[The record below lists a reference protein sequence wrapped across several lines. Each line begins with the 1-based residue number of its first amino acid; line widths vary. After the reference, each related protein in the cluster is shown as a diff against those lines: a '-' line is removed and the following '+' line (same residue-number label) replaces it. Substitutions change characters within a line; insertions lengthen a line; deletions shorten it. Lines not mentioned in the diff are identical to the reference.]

1 MTTYESKQLLKPVIS
16 ITEGIELGTVSDIII
31 DGENKKVIALGI
43 TKDKLF
49 YKALRVIP
57 FEKISSINEDNIL
70 VMSSK
75 DIISYKDFNLDLE
88 KILQDRINILN
99 TICLS
104 GSKKCGTVTEYT
116 IDEQGNILN
125 CKIIYEKTVNVK
137 DINIFAKDYTI
148 MKNTDNTEVIS
159 TKKIDNVITKQDE
172 PIQKAT
178 VIQSTKQNT
187 KNEKNINDKNLNL
200 TYKMFLGKTLKE
212 PLTINNKTYPVDT
225 VLTMTK
231 SKQVVY
237 QDNEYVIFEDGSGGA
252 IMSNEEIEDAE
263 KFDEWFNSLTKEEQD
278 AYIQDLKDH
287 GLLDE
292 DEEL

>member
-1 MTTYESKQLLKPVIS
+1 MTTYESKQLLKSVMS

-104 GSKKCGTVTEYT
+104 GGKKCGTVTEYT

-137 DINIFAKDYTI
+137 DINIFAKNYTI
-148 MKNTDNTEVIS
+148 MKNIDNTEVIS
-159 TKKIDNVITKQDE
+159 TKKINNTTTKQNE
-172 PIQKAT
+172 PIQKTT
-178 VIQSTKQNT
+178 VTQSTNQNT
-187 KNEKNINDKNLNL
+187 NNEKNIDDNDLNYRLYLNRKIKEQL
-200 TYKMFLGKTLKE
+200 TV
-212 PLTINNKTYPVDT
+212 NNKTYPAGT
-225 VLTMTK
+225 VLT
-231 SKQVVY
+231 KQII
-237 QDNEYVIFEDGSGGA
+237 DDIIA
-252 IMSNEEIEDAE
+252 INQT
-263 KFDEWFNSLTKEEQD
+263 N
-278 AYIQDLKDH
+278 
-287 GLLDE
+287 LLGKIVGM
-292 DEEL
+292 

>member
-1 MTTYESKQLLKPVIS
+1 MTTYESKQLLKSVMS

-99 TICLS
+99 
-104 GSKKCGTVTEYT
+104 
-116 IDEQGNILN
+116 

-148 MKNTDNTEVIS
+148 MKNIDNTEVIS
-159 TKKIDNVITKQDE
+159 TKKINNTTTKQNE
-172 PIQKAT
+172 PIQKTT
-178 VIQSTKQNT
+178 VTQSTNQNT
-187 KNEKNINDKNLNL
+187 NNEKNIDDNDLNYRL
-200 TYKMFLGKTLKE
+200 YL
-212 PLTINNKTYPVDT
+212 NRNKV
-225 VLTMTK
+225 
-231 SKQVVY
+231 
-237 QDNEYVIFEDGSGGA
+237 
-252 IMSNEEIEDAE
+252 
-263 KFDEWFNSLTKEEQD
+263 
-278 AYIQDLKDH
+278 
-287 GLLDE
+287 
-292 DEEL
+292 

>member
-104 GSKKCGTVTEYT
+104 GGKKCGTVTEYT

-125 CKIIYEKTVNVK
+125 CKIIYAKTVNVK

-225 VLTMTK
+225 VLT
-231 SKQVVY
+231 KQMIDDIIAV
-237 QDNEYVIFEDGSGGA
+237 NKINALG
-252 IMSNEEIEDAE
+252 
-263 KFDEWFNSLTKEEQD
+263 KFVNM
-278 AYIQDLKDH
+278 
-287 GLLDE
+287 
-292 DEEL
+292 

>member
-1 MTTYESKQLLKPVIS
+1 MTTYESKQLLKSVMS

-104 GSKKCGTVTEYT
+104 GGKKCGTVTEYT

-148 MKNTDNTEVIS
+148 MKNIDNTEVIS
-159 TKKIDNVITKQDE
+159 TKKINNTTTKQNE
-172 PIQKAT
+172 PIQKTT
-178 VIQSTKQNT
+178 VTQSTNQNT
-187 KNEKNINDKNLNL
+187 NNEKNIDDNDLNYRL
-200 TYKMFLGKTLKE
+200 YL
-212 PLTINNKTYPVDT
+212 NRNK
-225 VLTMTK
+225 
-231 SKQVVY
+231 
-237 QDNEYVIFEDGSGGA
+237 A
-252 IMSNEEIEDAE
+252 
-263 KFDEWFNSLTKEEQD
+263 
-278 AYIQDLKDH
+278 
-287 GLLDE
+287 
-292 DEEL
+292 

>member
-104 GSKKCGTVTEYT
+104 GGKKCGTVTEYT

-125 CKIIYEKTVNVK
+125 CKIVYKKTVNVK

-225 VLTMTK
+225 VLT
-231 SKQVVY
+231 KQMIDDIIAV
-237 QDNEYVIFEDGSGGA
+237 NKINALG
-252 IMSNEEIEDAE
+252 
-263 KFDEWFNSLTKEEQD
+263 KFVNM
-278 AYIQDLKDH
+278 
-287 GLLDE
+287 
-292 DEEL
+292 

>member
-1 MTTYESKQLLKPVIS
+1 MTTYESKQLLKSVMS
-16 ITEGIELGTVSDIII
+16 ITEGIELGTDSDINI

-104 GSKKCGTVTEYT
+104 GGKKCGTVTEYT

-148 MKNTDNTEVIS
+148 MKNIDNTEVIS
-159 TKKIDNVITKQDE
+159 TKNYSNPK
-172 PIQKAT
+172 
-178 VIQSTKQNT
+178 
-187 KNEKNINDKNLNL
+187 
-200 TYKMFLGKTLKE
+200 YKPK
-212 PLTINNKTYPVDT
+212 Y
-225 VLTMTK
+225 
-231 SKQVVY
+231 
-237 QDNEYVIFEDGSGGA
+237 
-252 IMSNEEIEDAE
+252 
-263 KFDEWFNSLTKEEQD
+263 
-278 AYIQDLKDH
+278 
-287 GLLDE
+287 
-292 DEEL
+292 

>member
-1 MTTYESKQLLKPVIS
+1 MTTYESKQLLKPVMS
-16 ITEGIELGTVSDIII
+16 IIEGIELGTVSDIII

-104 GSKKCGTVTEYT
+104 GGKKCGTVTEYT

-225 VLTMTK
+225 VLT
-231 SKQVVY
+231 KQMIDDIIAV
-237 QDNEYVIFEDGSGGA
+237 NKINALG
-252 IMSNEEIEDAE
+252 
-263 KFDEWFNSLTKEEQD
+263 KFVNM
-278 AYIQDLKDH
+278 
-287 GLLDE
+287 
-292 DEEL
+292 

>member
-1 MTTYESKQLLKPVIS
+1 MTTYESKQLLKPVMS
-16 ITEGIELGTVSDIII
+16 ITEGIGLGTVSDIII
-31 DGENKKVIALGI
+31 DGENKKVIAFGI

-104 GSKKCGTVTEYT
+104 GGKKCGTVTEYT

-125 CKIIYEKTVNVK
+125 CKIIYEKTVNVQ

-159 TKKIDNVITKQDE
+159 TKKIDNTITKQNE
-172 PIQKAT
+172 SIQKTT
-178 VIQSTKQNT
+178 VTQSTNKNT
-187 KNEKNINDKNLNL
+187 NNEKNIDDKDLNYKLYLNRKIKEQL
-200 TYKMFLGKTLKE
+200 TV
-212 PLTINNKTYPVDT
+212 NNKTYPAGT
-225 VLTMTK
+225 VLT
-231 SKQVVY
+231 KQII
-237 QDNEYVIFEDGSGGA
+237 DDIIA
-252 IMSNEEIEDAE
+252 INQA
-263 KFDEWFNSLTKEEQD
+263 N
-278 AYIQDLKDH
+278 
-287 GLLDE
+287 LLGNIVNM
-292 DEEL
+292 

>member
-1 MTTYESKQLLKPVIS
+1 MTTYESKQLLKSVMS

-104 GSKKCGTVTEYT
+104 GGKKCGTVTEYT

-148 MKNTDNTEVIS
+148 MKNIDNTEVIS
-159 TKKIDNVITKQDE
+159 TKKINNTTTKQNE
-172 PIQKAT
+172 PIQKTT
-178 VIQSTKQNT
+178 VTQSTNQNT
-187 KNEKNINDKNLNL
+187 NNEKNIDDNDLNYRLYLNRKIKEQL
-200 TYKMFLGKTLKE
+200 TV
-212 PLTINNKTYPVDT
+212 NNKTYPAGT
-225 VLTMTK
+225 VLT
-231 SKQVVY
+231 KQIIDDIIAVNKINALGKIV
-237 QDNEYVIFEDGSGGA
+237 G
-252 IMSNEEIEDAE
+252 M
-263 KFDEWFNSLTKEEQD
+263 
-278 AYIQDLKDH
+278 
-287 GLLDE
+287 
-292 DEEL
+292 

>member
-1 MTTYESKQLLKPVIS
+1 MTTYESKQLLKAVMS

-104 GSKKCGTVTEYT
+104 GGKKCGTVTEYT

-225 VLTMTK
+225 VLT
-231 SKQVVY
+231 KQMIDDIIAVNKINALGKIV
-237 QDNEYVIFEDGSGGA
+237 G
-252 IMSNEEIEDAE
+252 M
-263 KFDEWFNSLTKEEQD
+263 
-278 AYIQDLKDH
+278 
-287 GLLDE
+287 
-292 DEEL
+292 

>member
-1 MTTYESKQLLKPVIS
+1 MTTYESKQLLKSVMS

-104 GSKKCGTVTEYT
+104 GGKKCGTVTEYT

-148 MKNTDNTEVIS
+148 MKNIDNTEVIS
-159 TKKIDNVITKQDE
+159 TKKINNTTTKQNK
-172 PIQKAT
+172 PIQKTT
-178 VIQSTKQNT
+178 VTQSTNQNT
-187 KNEKNINDKNLNL
+187 NNEKNIDDNDLNYRL
-200 TYKMFLGKTLKE
+200 YL
-212 PLTINNKTYPVDT
+212 NRNKV
-225 VLTMTK
+225 
-231 SKQVVY
+231 
-237 QDNEYVIFEDGSGGA
+237 
-252 IMSNEEIEDAE
+252 
-263 KFDEWFNSLTKEEQD
+263 
-278 AYIQDLKDH
+278 
-287 GLLDE
+287 
-292 DEEL
+292 

>member
-1 MTTYESKQLLKPVIS
+1 MRLSVWIIS

-31 DGENKKVIALGI
+31 DGENKKVIAFGI

-104 GSKKCGTVTEYT
+104 GGKKCGTVTEYT

-125 CKIIYEKTVNVK
+125 CKIIYEKTVNVQ

-159 TKKIDNVITKQDE
+159 TKKIDNTITKQNE
-172 PIQKAT
+172 SIQKTT
-178 VIQSTKQNT
+178 VTQSTNKNT
-187 KNEKNINDKNLNL
+187 NNEKNIDDKDLNYKLYLNRKIKEQL
-200 TYKMFLGKTLKE
+200 TV
-212 PLTINNKTYPVDT
+212 NNKTYPAGT
-225 VLTMTK
+225 VLT
-231 SKQVVY
+231 KQII
-237 QDNEYVIFEDGSGGA
+237 DDIIA
-252 IMSNEEIEDAE
+252 INQA
-263 KFDEWFNSLTKEEQD
+263 N
-278 AYIQDLKDH
+278 
-287 GLLDE
+287 LLGNIVNM
-292 DEEL
+292 

>member
-1 MTTYESKQLLKPVIS
+1 MTTYESKQLLKSVMS

-104 GSKKCGTVTEYT
+104 GGKKCGTVTEYT

-148 MKNTDNTEVIS
+148 MKNIDNTEVIS
-159 TKKIDNVITKQDE
+159 TKKINNTTTKQNE
-172 PIQKAT
+172 PIQKTT
-178 VIQSTKQNT
+178 VTQSTNQNT
-187 KNEKNINDKNLNL
+187 NNEKNIDDNDLNYRL
-200 TYKMFLGKTLKE
+200 
-212 PLTINNKTYPVDT
+212 
-225 VLTMTK
+225 
-231 SKQVVY
+231 
-237 QDNEYVIFEDGSGGA
+237 
-252 IMSNEEIEDAE
+252 
-263 KFDEWFNSLTKEEQD
+263 
-278 AYIQDLKDH
+278 
-287 GLLDE
+287 
-292 DEEL
+292 

>member
-104 GSKKCGTVTEYT
+104 GGKKCGTVTEYT

-159 TKKIDNVITKQDE
+159 TKKIDNTITKQNE
-172 PIQKAT
+172 SIQKTT
-178 VIQSTKQNT
+178 VTQSTNKNT
-187 KNEKNINDKNLNL
+187 NNEKNIDDKDLNYRLYLNRKIKEQL
-200 TYKMFLGKTLKE
+200 TV
-212 PLTINNKTYPVDT
+212 NNKTYPAGT
-225 VLTMTK
+225 VLT
-231 SKQVVY
+231 KQII
-237 QDNEYVIFEDGSGGA
+237 DDIIA
-252 IMSNEEIEDAE
+252 INQA
-263 KFDEWFNSLTKEEQD
+263 N
-278 AYIQDLKDH
+278 
-287 GLLDE
+287 LLGNIVNM
-292 DEEL
+292 

>member
-1 MTTYESKQLLKPVIS
+1 MTTYESKQLLKSVMS

-104 GSKKCGTVTEYT
+104 GGKKCGTVTEYT

-125 CKIIYEKTVNVK
+125 CKIIYAKTVNVQ

-148 MKNTDNTEVIS
+148 MKNIDNTEVIS
-159 TKKIDNVITKQDE
+159 TKKINNTTTKQNE
-172 PIQKAT
+172 PIQKTT
-178 VIQSTKQNT
+178 VTQSTNQNT
-187 KNEKNINDKNLNL
+187 NNEKNIDDNDLNYRLYLNRKIKEQL
-200 TYKMFLGKTLKE
+200 TV
-212 PLTINNKTYPVDT
+212 NNKTYPAGT
-225 VLTMTK
+225 VLT
-231 SKQVVY
+231 KQII
-237 QDNEYVIFEDGSGGA
+237 DDIIA
-252 IMSNEEIEDAE
+252 INQT
-263 KFDEWFNSLTKEEQD
+263 N
-278 AYIQDLKDH
+278 
-287 GLLDE
+287 LLGKIVGM
-292 DEEL
+292 

>member
-1 MTTYESKQLLKPVIS
+1 MTTYESKQLLKSVMS

-104 GSKKCGTVTEYT
+104 GGKKCGTVTEYT

-148 MKNTDNTEVIS
+148 MKNIDNTEVIS
-159 TKKIDNVITKQDE
+159 TKKINNTTTKQNE
-172 PIQKAT
+172 PIQKNY
-178 VIQSTKQNT
+178 SNPK
-187 KNEKNINDKNLNL
+187 
-200 TYKMFLGKTLKE
+200 YKPK
-212 PLTINNKTYPVDT
+212 Y
-225 VLTMTK
+225 
-231 SKQVVY
+231 
-237 QDNEYVIFEDGSGGA
+237 
-252 IMSNEEIEDAE
+252 
-263 KFDEWFNSLTKEEQD
+263 
-278 AYIQDLKDH
+278 
-287 GLLDE
+287 
-292 DEEL
+292 

>member
-31 DGENKKVIALGI
+31 DGENKKVISLGI

-104 GSKKCGTVTEYT
+104 GGKKCGTVTEYT

-159 TKKIDNVITKQDE
+159 TKKIDNTITKQNE
-172 PIQKAT
+172 SIQKTT
-178 VIQSTKQNT
+178 VTQSTNKNT
-187 KNEKNINDKNLNL
+187 NNEKNIDDKDLNYKLYLNRKIKEQL
-200 TYKMFLGKTLKE
+200 TV
-212 PLTINNKTYPVDT
+212 NNKTYPAGT
-225 VLTMTK
+225 VLT
-231 SKQVVY
+231 KQII
-237 QDNEYVIFEDGSGGA
+237 DDIIA
-252 IMSNEEIEDAE
+252 INQA
-263 KFDEWFNSLTKEEQD
+263 N
-278 AYIQDLKDH
+278 
-287 GLLDE
+287 LLGNIVNM
-292 DEEL
+292 

>member
-1 MTTYESKQLLKPVIS
+1 MTTYESKQLLKSVMS

-104 GSKKCGTVTEYT
+104 GGKKCGTVTEYT

-148 MKNTDNTEVIS
+148 MKNIDNTEVIS
-159 TKKIDNVITKQDE
+159 TKKINNTTTKQNE
-172 PIQKAT
+172 PIQKT
-178 VIQSTKQNT
+178 KVTQSTNQNT
-187 KNEKNINDKNLNL
+187 NNEKNIDDNDLNYRL
-200 TYKMFLGKTLKE
+200 YL
-212 PLTINNKTYPVDT
+212 NRNKV
-225 VLTMTK
+225 
-231 SKQVVY
+231 
-237 QDNEYVIFEDGSGGA
+237 
-252 IMSNEEIEDAE
+252 
-263 KFDEWFNSLTKEEQD
+263 
-278 AYIQDLKDH
+278 
-287 GLLDE
+287 
-292 DEEL
+292 

>member
-31 DGENKKVIALGI
+31 DGENKKVIAFGI

-104 GSKKCGTVTEYT
+104 GGKKCGTVTEYT

-125 CKIIYEKTVNVK
+125 CKITYEKTVNVQ

-159 TKKIDNVITKQDE
+159 TKKIDNTITKQNE
-172 PIQKAT
+172 SIQKTT
-178 VIQSTKQNT
+178 VTQSTNKNT
-187 KNEKNINDKNLNL
+187 NNEKNIDDKDLNYKLYLNRKIKEQL
-200 TYKMFLGKTLKE
+200 TV
-212 PLTINNKTYPVDT
+212 NNKTYPAGT
-225 VLTMTK
+225 VLT
-231 SKQVVY
+231 KQII
-237 QDNEYVIFEDGSGGA
+237 DDIIA
-252 IMSNEEIEDAE
+252 INQA
-263 KFDEWFNSLTKEEQD
+263 N
-278 AYIQDLKDH
+278 
-287 GLLDE
+287 LLGNIVNM
-292 DEEL
+292 

>member
-104 GSKKCGTVTEYT
+104 GGKKCGTVTEYT

-159 TKKIDNVITKQDE
+159 TKKIDNTITKQNE
-172 PIQKAT
+172 SIQKTT
-178 VIQSTKQNT
+178 VTQSTNKITN
-187 KNEKNINDKNLNL
+187 NEKNIDDKDLNYKLYLNRKIKEQL
-200 TYKMFLGKTLKE
+200 TV
-212 PLTINNKTYPVDT
+212 NNKTYPAGT
-225 VLTMTK
+225 VLT
-231 SKQVVY
+231 KQII
-237 QDNEYVIFEDGSGGA
+237 DDIIA
-252 IMSNEEIEDAE
+252 INQA
-263 KFDEWFNSLTKEEQD
+263 N
-278 AYIQDLKDH
+278 
-287 GLLDE
+287 LLGNIVNM
-292 DEEL
+292 

>member
-1 MTTYESKQLLKPVIS
+1 MTTYESKQLLKPVMS

-31 DGENKKVIALGI
+31 DGENKKVIAFGI

-104 GSKKCGTVTEYT
+104 GGKKCGTVTEYT

-125 CKIIYEKTVNVK
+125 CKIIYEKTVNVQ

-225 VLTMTK
+225 VLT
-231 SKQVVY
+231 KQII
-237 QDNEYVIFEDGSGGA
+237 DDIIA
-252 IMSNEEIEDAE
+252 INQA
-263 KFDEWFNSLTKEEQD
+263 N
-278 AYIQDLKDH
+278 
-287 GLLDE
+287 LLGNIVNM
-292 DEEL
+292 

>member
-1 MTTYESKQLLKPVIS
+1 MITYESKQLLKPVIS

-104 GSKKCGTVTEYT
+104 GGKKCGTVTEYT

-225 VLTMTK
+225 VLT
-231 SKQVVY
+231 KQMIDDIIAV
-237 QDNEYVIFEDGSGGA
+237 NKINALG
-252 IMSNEEIEDAE
+252 
-263 KFDEWFNSLTKEEQD
+263 KFVNM
-278 AYIQDLKDH
+278 
-287 GLLDE
+287 
-292 DEEL
+292 

>member
-1 MTTYESKQLLKPVIS
+1 MTTYESKQLLKPVMS

-49 YKALRVIP
+49 YKALCVIP

-225 VLTMTK
+225 VLT
-231 SKQVVY
+231 KQMIDDIIAV
-237 QDNEYVIFEDGSGGA
+237 NKINALG
-252 IMSNEEIEDAE
+252 
-263 KFDEWFNSLTKEEQD
+263 KFVNM
-278 AYIQDLKDH
+278 
-287 GLLDE
+287 
-292 DEEL
+292 

>member
-1 MTTYESKQLLKPVIS
+1 MTTYESKQLLKSVMS

-104 GSKKCGTVTEYT
+104 GGKKCGTVTEYT

-137 DINIFAKDYTI
+137 DINIFG
-148 MKNTDNTEVIS
+148 IS
-159 TKKIDNVITKQDE
+159 VNW
-172 PIQKAT
+172 
-178 VIQSTKQNT
+178 
-187 KNEKNINDKNLNL
+187 
-200 TYKMFLGKTLKE
+200 YG
-212 PLTINNKTYPVDT
+212 
-225 VLTMTK
+225 
-231 SKQVVY
+231 
-237 QDNEYVIFEDGSGGA
+237 
-252 IMSNEEIEDAE
+252 
-263 KFDEWFNSLTKEEQD
+263 
-278 AYIQDLKDH
+278 
-287 GLLDE
+287 
-292 DEEL
+292 

>member
-31 DGENKKVIALGI
+31 DGENKKVIAFGI

-104 GSKKCGTVTEYT
+104 GGKKCGTVTEYT

-125 CKIIYEKTVNVK
+125 CKIIYEKTEKVNVQ

-159 TKKIDNVITKQDE
+159 TKIIDNTITKQNE
-172 PIQKAT
+172 SIQKTT
-178 VIQSTKQNT
+178 VTQSTNKNT
-187 KNEKNINDKNLNL
+187 NNEKNIDDKDLNYKLYLNRKIKEQL
-200 TYKMFLGKTLKE
+200 TV
-212 PLTINNKTYPVDT
+212 NNKTYPAGT
-225 VLTMTK
+225 VLT
-231 SKQVVY
+231 KQII
-237 QDNEYVIFEDGSGGA
+237 DDIIA
-252 IMSNEEIEDAE
+252 INQA
-263 KFDEWFNSLTKEEQD
+263 N
-278 AYIQDLKDH
+278 
-287 GLLDE
+287 LLGNIVNM
-292 DEEL
+292 

>member
-104 GSKKCGTVTEYT
+104 GGKKCGTVTEYT

-125 CKIIYEKTVNVK
+125 CKIIYAKTVNVQ

-187 KNEKNINDKNLNL
+187 KNEKNINDKNLNF

-225 VLTMTK
+225 VLT
-231 SKQVVY
+231 KQMIDDIIAV
-237 QDNEYVIFEDGSGGA
+237 NKINALG
-252 IMSNEEIEDAE
+252 
-263 KFDEWFNSLTKEEQD
+263 KFVNM
-278 AYIQDLKDH
+278 
-287 GLLDE
+287 
-292 DEEL
+292 

>member
-1 MTTYESKQLLKPVIS
+1 MTTTYESKQLLKSVMS

-104 GSKKCGTVTEYT
+104 GGKKCGTVTEYT

-148 MKNTDNTEVIS
+148 MKNIDNTEVIS
-159 TKKIDNVITKQDE
+159 TKKINNTTTKQNE
-172 PIQKAT
+172 PIQKTT
-178 VIQSTKQNT
+178 VTQSTNQNT
-187 KNEKNINDKNLNL
+187 NNEKNIDDNDLNYRL
-200 TYKMFLGKTLKE
+200 YL
-212 PLTINNKTYPVDT
+212 NRNKV
-225 VLTMTK
+225 
-231 SKQVVY
+231 
-237 QDNEYVIFEDGSGGA
+237 
-252 IMSNEEIEDAE
+252 
-263 KFDEWFNSLTKEEQD
+263 
-278 AYIQDLKDH
+278 
-287 GLLDE
+287 
-292 DEEL
+292 

>member
-104 GSKKCGTVTEYT
+104 GGKKCGTVTEYT

-148 MKNTDNTEVIS
+148 MKNIDNTEVIS
-159 TKKIDNVITKQDE
+159 TKKINNTTTKQNE
-172 PIQKAT
+172 PIQKTT
-178 VIQSTKQNT
+178 VTQSTNQNT
-187 KNEKNINDKNLNL
+187 NNEKNIDDNDLNYRL
-200 TYKMFLGKTLKE
+200 YL
-212 PLTINNKTYPVDT
+212 V
-225 VLTMTK
+225 
-231 SKQVVY
+231 
-237 QDNEYVIFEDGSGGA
+237 
-252 IMSNEEIEDAE
+252 
-263 KFDEWFNSLTKEEQD
+263 
-278 AYIQDLKDH
+278 
-287 GLLDE
+287 
-292 DEEL
+292 

>member
-1 MTTYESKQLLKPVIS
+1 MTTYESKQLLKPVMS

-31 DGENKKVIALGI
+31 DGENKKVIAFGI

-104 GSKKCGTVTEYT
+104 GGKKCGTVTEYT

-125 CKIIYEKTVNVK
+125 CKIIYEKTVNVQ

-159 TKKIDNVITKQDE
+159 TKKIDNTITKQYE
-172 PIQKAT
+172 SIQKTT
-178 VIQSTKQNT
+178 VTQSTNKNT
-187 KNEKNINDKNLNL
+187 NNEKNIDDKDLNYKLYLNRKIKEQL
-200 TYKMFLGKTLKE
+200 TV
-212 PLTINNKTYPVDT
+212 NNKTYPAGT
-225 VLTMTK
+225 VLT
-231 SKQVVY
+231 KQII
-237 QDNEYVIFEDGSGGA
+237 DDIIA
-252 IMSNEEIEDAE
+252 INQA
-263 KFDEWFNSLTKEEQD
+263 N
-278 AYIQDLKDH
+278 
-287 GLLDE
+287 LLGNIVNM
-292 DEEL
+292 

>member
-1 MTTYESKQLLKPVIS
+1 MTTYESKQLLKPVMS
-16 ITEGIELGTVSDIII
+16 ITEGIELGIVSDIII

-75 DIISYKDFNLDLE
+75 DIISYKDFKLDLE

-104 GSKKCGTVTEYT
+104 GGKKCGTVTEYT

-125 CKIIYEKTVNVK
+125 CKIIYEKTVNVQ

-148 MKNTDNTEVIS
+148 MKNIDNTEVIS
-159 TKKIDNVITKQDE
+159 TKKIENTITKQDE
-172 PIQKAT
+172 PIQKTT
-178 VIQSTKQNT
+178 VTQSTSQNT
-187 KNEKNINDKNLNL
+187 NNEKNIKDKGSSHNYYRLYLNRKIKEQFTVND
-200 TYKMFLGKTLKE
+200 
-212 PLTINNKTYPVDT
+212 KTYPAGT
-225 VLTMTK
+225 VLT
-231 SKQVVY
+231 KQII
-237 QDNEYVIFEDGSGGA
+237 DDIIA
-252 IMSNEEIEDAE
+252 INQA
-263 KFDEWFNSLTKEEQD
+263 N
-278 AYIQDLKDH
+278 
-287 GLLDE
+287 LLGNIVTM
-292 DEEL
+292 

>member
-104 GSKKCGTVTEYT
+104 GGKKCGTVTEYT

-125 CKIIYEKTVNVK
+125 CKIICEKTVNVK

-148 MKNTDNTEVIS
+148 IKNTDNTEVIS

-225 VLTMTK
+225 VLT
-231 SKQVVY
+231 KQMIDDIIAV
-237 QDNEYVIFEDGSGGA
+237 NKINALG
-252 IMSNEEIEDAE
+252 
-263 KFDEWFNSLTKEEQD
+263 KFVNM
-278 AYIQDLKDH
+278 
-287 GLLDE
+287 
-292 DEEL
+292 

>member
-1 MTTYESKQLLKPVIS
+1 MTTYESKQLLKPVMS

-31 DGENKKVIALGI
+31 DGENKKVIAFGI

-104 GSKKCGTVTEYT
+104 GGKKCGTVTEYT

-148 MKNTDNTEVIS
+148 MKNIDNTEVIS
-159 TKKIDNVITKQDE
+159 TKKINNTTTKQNE
-172 PIQKAT
+172 PIQKTT
-178 VIQSTKQNT
+178 VTQSTNQNT
-187 KNEKNINDKNLNL
+187 NNEKNIDDNDLNYRL
-200 TYKMFLGKTLKE
+200 YL
-212 PLTINNKTYPVDT
+212 NRNKV
-225 VLTMTK
+225 
-231 SKQVVY
+231 
-237 QDNEYVIFEDGSGGA
+237 
-252 IMSNEEIEDAE
+252 
-263 KFDEWFNSLTKEEQD
+263 
-278 AYIQDLKDH
+278 
-287 GLLDE
+287 
-292 DEEL
+292 

>member
-1 MTTYESKQLLKPVIS
+1 MTTYESKQLLKSVMS

-104 GSKKCGTVTEYT
+104 GGKKCGTVTEYT

-148 MKNTDNTEVIS
+148 MKNIDNTEVIS
-159 TKKIDNVITKQDE
+159 TKKINNTTTKQNE
-172 PIQKAT
+172 PIQKTT
-178 VIQSTKQNT
+178 VTQSTNQNT
-187 KNEKNINDKNLNL
+187 NNEKNIDDNDLNYRL
-200 TYKMFLGKTLKE
+200 YLNRNKRTTYC
-212 PLTINNKTYPVDT
+212 
-225 VLTMTK
+225 
-231 SKQVVY
+231 Q
-237 QDNEYVIFEDGSGGA
+237 
-252 IMSNEEIEDAE
+252 
-263 KFDEWFNSLTKEEQD
+263 
-278 AYIQDLKDH
+278 
-287 GLLDE
+287 
-292 DEEL
+292 

>member
-1 MTTYESKQLLKPVIS
+1 MTTYESKQLLKPVMS

-104 GSKKCGTVTEYT
+104 GGKKCGTVTEYT

-148 MKNTDNTEVIS
+148 MKNIDNTEVIS
-159 TKKIDNVITKQDE
+159 TKKINNTTTKQNE
-172 PIQKAT
+172 PIQKTT
-178 VIQSTKQNT
+178 VTQSTNQNT
-187 KNEKNINDKNLNL
+187 NNEKNIDDNDLNYRL
-200 TYKMFLGKTLKE
+200 YL
-212 PLTINNKTYPVDT
+212 NRNKV
-225 VLTMTK
+225 
-231 SKQVVY
+231 
-237 QDNEYVIFEDGSGGA
+237 
-252 IMSNEEIEDAE
+252 
-263 KFDEWFNSLTKEEQD
+263 
-278 AYIQDLKDH
+278 
-287 GLLDE
+287 
-292 DEEL
+292 

>member
-1 MTTYESKQLLKPVIS
+1 MTTYESKQLLKSVMS

-104 GSKKCGTVTEYT
+104 GGKKCGTVTEYT

-137 DINIFAKDYTI
+137 DIDIFAKDYTI
-148 MKNTDNTEVIS
+148 MKNIDNTEVIS
-159 TKKIDNVITKQDE
+159 TKKINNTTTKQNE
-172 PIQKAT
+172 PIQKTT
-178 VIQSTKQNT
+178 VTQSTNQNT
-187 KNEKNINDKNLNL
+187 NNEKNIDDNDLNYRL
-200 TYKMFLGKTLKE
+200 YL
-212 PLTINNKTYPVDT
+212 NRNKV
-225 VLTMTK
+225 
-231 SKQVVY
+231 
-237 QDNEYVIFEDGSGGA
+237 
-252 IMSNEEIEDAE
+252 
-263 KFDEWFNSLTKEEQD
+263 
-278 AYIQDLKDH
+278 
-287 GLLDE
+287 
-292 DEEL
+292 

>member
-31 DGENKKVIALGI
+31 DGENKKVIAFGI

-104 GSKKCGTVTEYT
+104 GGKKCGTVTEYT

-125 CKIIYEKTVNVK
+125 CKIIYAKTVNVQ

-225 VLTMTK
+225 VLT
-231 SKQVVY
+231 KQMIDDIIAV
-237 QDNEYVIFEDGSGGA
+237 NKINALG
-252 IMSNEEIEDAE
+252 
-263 KFDEWFNSLTKEEQD
+263 KFVNM
-278 AYIQDLKDH
+278 
-287 GLLDE
+287 
-292 DEEL
+292 

>member
-1 MTTYESKQLLKPVIS
+1 MTTYESKQLLKSVMS

-104 GSKKCGTVTEYT
+104 GGKKCGTVTEYT

-225 VLTMTK
+225 VLT
-231 SKQVVY
+231 KQMIDDIIAV
-237 QDNEYVIFEDGSGGA
+237 NKINALG
-252 IMSNEEIEDAE
+252 
-263 KFDEWFNSLTKEEQD
+263 KFVNM
-278 AYIQDLKDH
+278 
-287 GLLDE
+287 
-292 DEEL
+292 

>member
-1 MTTYESKQLLKPVIS
+1 MTTYESKQLLKSVMS

-104 GSKKCGTVTEYT
+104 GGKKCGTVTEYT

-148 MKNTDNTEVIS
+148 MKNIDNTEVIS
-159 TKKIDNVITKQDE
+159 TKKINNTTTKQNE
-172 PIQKAT
+172 PIQKTT
-178 VIQSTKQNT
+178 VTQSTNQNT
-187 KNEKNINDKNLNL
+187 NNEKNIDDNDLNYRL
-200 TYKMFLGKTLKE
+200 YL
-212 PLTINNKTYPVDT
+212 NRNKV
-225 VLTMTK
+225 
-231 SKQVVY
+231 
-237 QDNEYVIFEDGSGGA
+237 
-252 IMSNEEIEDAE
+252 
-263 KFDEWFNSLTKEEQD
+263 
-278 AYIQDLKDH
+278 
-287 GLLDE
+287 
-292 DEEL
+292 

>member
-1 MTTYESKQLLKPVIS
+1 MTTYESKQLLKSVMS

-104 GSKKCGTVTEYT
+104 GGKKCGTVTEYT

-148 MKNTDNTEVIS
+148 MKNIDNTEVIF
-159 TKKIDNVITKQDE
+159 TKKINNTTTKQNE
-172 PIQKAT
+172 PIQKTT
-178 VIQSTKQNT
+178 VTQSTNQNT
-187 KNEKNINDKNLNL
+187 NNEKNIDDNDLNYRL
-200 TYKMFLGKTLKE
+200 YL
-212 PLTINNKTYPVDT
+212 NRNKV
-225 VLTMTK
+225 
-231 SKQVVY
+231 
-237 QDNEYVIFEDGSGGA
+237 
-252 IMSNEEIEDAE
+252 
-263 KFDEWFNSLTKEEQD
+263 
-278 AYIQDLKDH
+278 
-287 GLLDE
+287 
-292 DEEL
+292 